1 MSLDNILCS
10 AQQSAAVLELI
21 LNNLDRQIEDD
32 TLRNALYS
40 IQDNLTRLLTAVDQ
54 CFDNDRRMCEK
65 LLELGIFEQVM
76 EAERKSP

>member
-54 CFDNDRRMCEK
+54 CLIMTGGCVKNY
-65 LLELGIFEQVM
+65 
-76 EAERKSP
+76 